1 MKIRSFIILILLG
14 IHCISDAQSYR
25 NETSR
30 NYASKARTRKKV
42 KEKVYKNNIV
52 KLNLTGLAV
61 KSFGLQYEHKI
72 RKKASI
78 ALGLIYRPKS
88 TWIVSKFYDSTN
100 SATGISNETK
110 FMYATSRFRTFMITP
125 ELRYY
130 LGRQAPNGLYL
141 SAFARARMDRL
152 AFKYNYYDNN
162 TIEREG
168 LANLD
173 ETLIGG
179 GIMLG
184 YQIVTRKKLTIDFW
198 FLGPWIGNQN
208 VKLRSEVNANNISE
222 IQQKFIAEDM
232 KPLLGKEKD
241 IQWNSKGIDTKFNY
255 FGIGVRFFG
264 INIGYSF

>member
-1 MKIRSFIILILLG
+1 MY
-14 IHCISDAQSYR
+14 CISDAQSYR
-25 NETSR
+25 NDASR
-30 NYASKARTRKKV
+30 KYASKAKSKKKV
-42 KEKVYKNNIV
+42 KERVYKNNVV
-52 KLNLTGLAV
+52 KLNLTGLIV
-61 KSFGLQYEHKI
+61 KSFGVQYEHKI

-78 ALGLIYRPKS
+78 ALGLTYRPKS
-88 TWIVSKFYDSTN
+88 TWFVSKFYDST
-100 SATGISNETK
+100 STSSGISNETK
-110 FMYATSRFRTFMITP
+110 FMYSTSRYRSLMITP
-125 ELRYY
+125 EFRYY

-141 SAFARARMDRL
+141 AAFARARMDRL